1 MPNFFDE
8 IKKDAF
14 GSHLNIQIESI
25 GNVGALGFMT
35 ALPEHL
41 NLSGRIH
48 GGVLMALAD
57 VVAAHATVLK
67 LPAGSCTT
75 TIESK
80 TNFIRSAGLVKIN
93 AKAVPIHVGR
103 TTMVWQTTV
112 SDESGS
118 TLAIVMQTQLVLK
131 CDQTAVDE
139 PCKDPLE
146 QVELEEKKL
155 DLANPNQELSTQ
167 PATSTADRRKAQIL
181 SAAFRVISE
190 KGFANAAMREI
201 ALEAGMPVPT
211 MYLTCVVRTNCWGQF
226 STTTSARSRSVC
238 SSQAIGP
245 PRRHKSFALR
255 SRPLSPNSTVTSR
268 RYG

>member
-1 MPNFFDE
+1 MSNFFDE

-103 TTMVWQTTV
+103 TTMVWQTKP
-112 SDESGS
+112 
-118 TLAIVMQTQLVLK
+118 ACRFQL
-131 CDQTAVDE
+131 CTW
-139 PCKDPLE
+139 
-146 QVELEEKKL
+146 
-155 DLANPNQELSTQ
+155 
-167 PATSTADRRKAQIL
+167 
-181 SAAFRVISE
+181 
-190 KGFANAAMREI
+190 
-201 ALEAGMPVPT
+201 
-211 MYLTCVVRTNCWGQF
+211 TCVVRTNCWGRF

>member
-1 MPNFFDE
+1 MPNFLDE

-25 GNVGALGFMT
+25 GNAGALGFMT

-41 NLSGRIH
+41 NLGGRIH
-48 GGVLMALAD
+48 GGVLMAFAD

-131 CDQTAVDE
+131 GVMTIEDWEEIKQKVEYEYAQDQYFQEMKQAENIRNRIDVLNQMAPYVGTYFSKEYVRKSVLRFSDDDIDRIE
-139 PCKDPLE
+139 KENEDDP
-146 QVELEEKKL
+146 VEVQPQ
-155 DLANPNQELSTQ
+155 DQPGSDQAAALS
-167 PATSTADRRKAQIL
+167 
-181 SAAFRVISE
+181 
-190 KGFANAAMREI
+190 REN
-201 ALEAGMPVPT
+201 
-211 MYLTCVVRTNCWGQF
+211 VR
-226 STTTSARSRSVC
+226 
-238 SSQAIGP
+238 
-245 PRRHKSFALR
+245 
-255 SRPLSPNSTVTSR
+255 
-268 RYG
+268 